1 MSPFDFIDMTS
12 FWSLWYWILTIVAW
26 SMIAHWTLGVPIDM
40 IINADRKGGV
50 FAEHCDAMVEINVH
64 RLLFYF
70 DRGGV
75 AMSAI
80 LGFLLAVIGTLGF
93 ILGLEVFMAL
103 FMLLAPLSLVM
114 AFSVR
119 FAIKVRAA
127 GWQGGDLRKKMRWR
141 RFWNQVIG
149 LLAILAANVVAVLQY
164 VATINPFYSIF

>member
-12 FWSLWYWILTIVAW
+12 FWSLWYWVLTIVAW
-26 SMIAHWTLGVPIDM
+26 SMVAHWTLGVPIDM

-50 FAEHCDAMVEINVH
+50 FAEHCDAMAEINVH
-64 RLLFYF
+64 RLIYYF
-70 DRGGV
+70 DIGGV
-75 AMSAI
+75 AMSAV

-119 FAIKVRAA
+119 FAFKIRAA
-127 GWQGGDLRKKMRWR
+127 GWQGGVLRKKMRWR

-164 VATINPFYSIF
+164 VATINPLYF